1 MAAKLTPLRSGGPGE
16 SSSRQMSAAVLSAER
31 KGRVRNWHTAPFGPH
46 SGFRAGAAPLLTYK
60 SQASARACR
69 CEAEVV
75 QVLAIVK
82 AAQMALS
89 TVAQHG
95 HDRLSCKAKNR
106 QAVILSRTCDTHPLS
121 VQSAPSVIL

>member
-1 MAAKLTPLRSGGPGE
+1 VVRWQIKFEADARRRCCQPKERGASAIGTLRRLAHIRSFEP
-16 SSSRQMSAAVLSAER
+16 A
-31 KGRVRNWHTAPFGPH
+31 
-46 SGFRAGAAPLLTYK
+46 LLTYK

-69 CEAEVV
+69 REAEVV

-82 AAQMALS
+82 AAQVALS

-106 QAVILSRTCDTHPLS
+106 RSVIPSRTCDTH
-121 VQSAPSVIL
+121 